1 MMEVVAKVGAT
12 IGWAAL
18 GVVLLYGSVWLF
30 DFIDPIDYQAE
41 IKQGNMA
48 AGLTQMAV
56 IFGMAAIIVSVI
68 IT

>member
-1 MMEVVAKVGAT
+1 MEVVAKVGAT
-12 IGWAAL
+12 IGWAVL
-18 GVVLLYGSVWLF
+18 GVVLLYGAVWLY

-41 IKQGNMA
+41 IKNGNMA

-56 IFGMAAIIVSVI
+56 IFAIAAIIISVI